1 MRSAPCGTT
10 LETAFGSD
18 LRSVDTLRGS
28 RAPSCDFA
36 SQSSS
41 LRSSGDLTAS
51 PQVHLALRQP
61 DACRRGRMA
70 RDHEPW
76 PGGESRRRDLNHRL
90 AAGPQASPAPS
101 SSLCFNP
108 AGFAA
113 RQDTNAAQGRTRT
126 RLLRRLHEYQAV
138 FRHKANTGRAVSMKP
153 PITAASSMPP
163 YHVNRDIL
171 LPEQQVDCRAMGH
184 VIQFV
189 DICW

>member
-1 MRSAPCGTT
+1 MEPRFRKDWNVASTVPDWGATIYLCRCDSLCMTYAGMF
-10 LETAFGSD
+10 AW
-18 LRSVDTLRGS
+18 RW
-28 RAPSCDFA
+28 RASTNP
-36 SQSSS
+36 
-41 LRSSGDLTAS
+41 
-51 PQVHLALRQP
+51 
-61 DACRRGRMA
+61 GRAANRAM
-70 RDHEPW
+70 
-76 PGGESRRRDLNHRL
+76 RDLNHRL
-90 AAGPQASPAPS
+90 AAGPQASPDPS

-108 AGFAA
+108 AGSAA

-138 FRHKANTGRAVSMKP
+138 FCHKANIGRAVSMKP

-189 DICW
+189 DIRVGRSPVRVAGLAENRRLEWRGGV